1 MRLKA
6 LFLWIFLTLVLGG
19 AVAASLKSPYL
30 AFRQPVYIAAG
41 LAGVLGLCVMVLQPL
56 LVTGVLPGR
65 QGRRGR
71 WLHLLAGIG
80 LLILV
85 VAHVGG
91 LWLTSPPDVID
102 ALMFRSPT
110 PFAPFGVVAM
120 WAVFLAGLLGVLRK
134 RVRSGLRVWRRAHTG
149 LVSVAVL
156 GTVAHAL
163 LIEGTMEPI
172 SKAVVCLIAVVA
184 TAYAIRHRRSWF

>member
-6 LFLWIFLTLVLGG
+6 VFPWIFLTLVLGG
-19 AVAASLKSPYL
+19 AVVLSLMSPYL
-30 AFRQPVYIAAG
+30 AFRQSVYIAAG

-56 LVTGVLPGR
+56 LVTGVLPGAE
-65 QGRRGR
+65 GRRGR
-71 WLHLLAGIG
+71 WLHFLAGVG
-80 LLILV
+80 LVVLV

-120 WAVFLAGLLGVLRK
+120 WAVFLAGLLGL
-134 RVRSGLRVWRRAHTG
+134 WRRAHTG
-149 LVSVAVL
+149 FVAVAVI
-156 GTVAHAL
+156 GTVAHAV
-163 LIEGTMEPI
+163 LIEGTMEPV
-172 SKAVVCLIAVVA
+172 SKAVASMTVVLA
-184 TAYAIRHRRSWF
+184 TAYAIRHRRSWG

>member
-6 LFLWIFLTLVLGG
+6 VFPWIFLMLVLGG
-19 AVAASLKSPYL
+19 AVVLSLMSPYL
-30 AFRQPVYIAAG
+30 AFRQSVYIAAG

-56 LVTGVLPGR
+56 LVTGVLPGAE
-65 QGRRGR
+65 GRRGR
-71 WLHLLAGIG
+71 WLHFLAGIG
-80 LLILV
+80 LVVLV

-120 WAVFLAGLLGVLRK
+120 WAVFLAGLLGVLRE
-134 RVRSGLRVWRRAHTG
+134 RAGSGLRLWRRAHTG
-149 LVSVAVL
+149 FVAVAVI
-156 GTVAHAL
+156 GTVAHAV
-163 LIEGTMEPI
+163 LIEGTMEPV
-172 SKAVVCLIAVVA
+172 SKAVASMIAVLA
-184 TAYAIRHRRSWF
+184 TAYAIRHRRSWG